1 MVEIQENNT
10 IQIPRTLEEFIEWEQ
25 PNDGFKYEYNDGE
38 LIKFQGMNKKQLFI
52 FTILNK
58 LFAKKGY
65 LENGVLITESDVQ
78 LTASQMRR
86 PDIAYFTDEQ
96 IYQGREEIDVIPA
109 FAIEVIS
116 NSDRLIDVENRLIEY
131 FKAGAGGV
139 PLKVVWHIIPAQE
152 VVYVYTSRSEVK
164 ICFDKDI
171 CSAKPVLE
179 DFEISVEDI
188 FKDYS
193 KL

>member
-10 IQIPRTLEEFIEWEQ
+10 MQLPKTLEEFIEWEQ
-25 PNDGFKYEYNDGE
+25 PNDGFKYEWNDGE
-38 LIKFQGMNKKQLFI
+38 LIKFEGMNKKQLFI
-52 FTILNK
+52 FTVLNK

-65 LENGVLITESDVQ
+65 LENGVLIPESDIQ
-78 LTASQMRR
+78 LSGIQMRN

-96 IYQGREEIDVIPA
+96 IYQGRDGVDVIPE

-116 NSDRLIDVENRLIEY
+116 SGDKLIDVENKLIEY
-131 FKAGAGGV
+131 FKAGV
-139 PLKVVWHIIPAQE
+139 KVVWHIIPAQE

-188 FKDYS
+188 FKDYN
-193 KL
+193 

>member
-1 MVEIQENNT
+1 MVEIQEKV
-10 IQIPRTLEEFIEWEQ
+10 LEFPKSFDEFVEWDYC
-25 PNDGFKYEYNDGE
+25 DGFKYEWFENKV
-38 LIKFQGMNKKQLFI
+38 IKFEGMKMKHLFI
-52 FTILNK
+52 YSVLTDCFVE
-58 LFAKKGY
+58 KGY
-65 LENGVLITESDVQ
+65 HNKGILISKPEIILSESQ
-78 LTASQMRR
+78 LRR

-96 IYQGREEIDVIPA
+96 AYQGREGIDIIPE
-109 FAIEVIS
+109 FIIEVIS
-116 NSDRLIDVENRLIEY
+116 GGDKMIDVENKLTEY

-152 VVYVYTSRSEVK
+152 VVYVYTSRSDVK

-188 FKDYS
+188 FKDYNVRD
-193 KL
+193 

>member
-1 MVEIQENNT
+1 MVEIQENT
-10 IQIPRTLEEFIEWEQ
+10 TQLPKTLVEFMEWEH
-25 PNDGFKYEYNDGE
+25 PNDGFKYEWNDGE
-38 LIKFQGMNKKQLFI
+38 IIKFEGMNRKQLFI
-52 FTILNK
+52 FTVLNK

-65 LENGVLITESDVQ
+65 LEIGALIPESDVQ
-78 LTASQMRR
+78 LSGIQMRR

-96 IYQGREEIDVIPA
+96 VYQGRQGMYIIPD

-116 NSDRLIDVENRLIEY
+116 NSDKMIDVENKLIEY
-131 FKAGAGGV
+131 FKAGV
-139 PLKVVWHIIPAQE
+139 KVVWHIIPAQE

-171 CSAKPVLE
+171 CSARPVLE

-188 FKDYS
+188 FKDY
-193 KL
+193 KFRD

>member
-1 MVEIQENNT
+1 MVEIQENK
-10 IQIPRTLEEFIEWEQ
+10 IQFPKTFDEFTEWDYC
-25 PNDGFKYEYNDGE
+25 DGFKYEWFEDS
-38 LIKFQGMNKKQLFI
+38 LIKFEGMKMKYIFI
-52 FTILNK
+52 YSVLMDCFVE
-58 LFAKKGY
+58 KGY
-65 LENGVLITESDVQ
+65 HHKGVLISKPEIILSQSQ
-78 LTASQMRR
+78 LRR
-86 PDIAYFTDEQ
+86 PDIAYLTDVQ
-96 IYQGREEIDVIPA
+96 VYQGREGIDIIPEFVIEI
-109 FAIEVIS
+109 IS
-116 NSDRLIDVENRLIEY
+116 GEDKLVDVENKLIEY

-188 FKDYS
+188 FKDYI
-193 KL
+193 KN